1 MANNFSTS
9 VNIIRDNERD
19 FNYIPTPNARQ
30 IVSQIVNDFKKG
42 IRSFNVVGTYG
53 TGKSSFLLAFEQS
66 VNGTKRYFEP
76 NLLAKPKFDFV
87 KIIGSYAS
95 ILEQFA
101 DAFEVETNRNQQENI
116 LSEIFNHYHAIGK
129 ENKVL
134 FILIDEFGK
143 FLEYASKH
151 NPEKELYFVQQLA
164 EFCNNPKHNIVLIT
178 TVHQS
183 LESYAYSLSKMQQ
196 QEWIKVK
203 GRFRE
208 ITFNEPVEQLLFLA
222 SEYVPE
228 NIETNT
234 SKSKIEKCLKLAT
247 ETKAFNFNKGFLKDI
262 ASKLYPL
269 DILSANILTLS
280 LQRYGQNERSLFS
293 FLESSDHTGL
303 AKFNKLENPFY
314 NLSNVYDY
322 LNFNFYSFLTS
333 KYNPDFSAWSSI
345 RSSIEEVERT
355 FDSNINDY
363 IKTVKAIGLL
373 NIFSASGSILD
384 LNFFVDYLKIAC
396 GVSDPKDKI
405 KNLEAKNIIRYR
417 SHSKRFILFE
427 GTDLD
432 IQTALIE
439 AGNKI
444 SEVVDITTLLNK
456 HIKFNTVF
464 AKQYS
469 FATGTP
475 RYFEFIIS
483 DYPETKKIPKGE
495 IDGIVNLVFNSKLR
509 ESDIQNKS
517 KLQEE
522 AIIYCFFKNSAE
534 IKNLLFEIEKI
545 QKVLEENK
553 DDKVAKRELEN
564 IVESQTRLLNHYIT
578 DSIYSGS
585 KEVKWFFNGKEK
597 KVANKKDFNKLL
609 SQVCSIVYDATP
621 VFKNELVNKHKI
633 SSSIHTAKKRYFSAL
648 ANDWDKENIGFEH
661 SKFPPEKTIYLS
673 LLKENEISP
682 IRENATEVTSIDK
695 NSSFFKLWRASEDF
709 LESAKSEQLKVSEL
723 SELLNKRP
731 FKLKQGLIDFWV
743 PTFLFLKR
751 DDFAV
756 FGEESYIPNLSE
768 ENLELIAKYPEKYS
782 IKAFDIEG
790 VKLDIFNSY
799 RTFLNIATE
808 QKFDNNSFIETI
820 KPFIV
825 FYKQLPEYSRNTKRL
840 SPSAIKIRKAIAN
853 SKDPE
858 ETFFEAFPSALGL
871 TLSSLQQDKSK
882 LQNFTT
888 NLQDGVR
895 ELRTAYDEL
904 VKRFEN
910 FICSE
915 FVGKTT
921 DFDEYKEYLQ
931 KRFSKLKKHMLLSNQ
946 KTFVQRLDSP
956 LDDRKA
962 WLNSIVQAVT
972 GKTLE
977 AFSDEDEI
985 LLYERFKSMII
996 ELDSLTKIS
1005 KSDIDESKEEV
1016 IGVKIDSFFSKIDP
1030 KVVRVPKNKSKEI
1043 EQLKNELKN
1052 KLSKDNTSNIAAVL
1066 NLLKELLQ

>member
-1 MANNFSTS
+1 MTNSFTTS
-9 VNIIRDNERD
+9 VNIIRDTDRD

-30 IVSQIVNDFKKG
+30 VVSQVVNDFKKG

-66 VNGTKRYFEP
+66 VKGTKRYFEP
-76 NLLAKPKFDFV
+76 NLLANPKFDFV
-87 KIIGSYAS
+87 KIIGSYSS
-95 ILEQFA
+95 IVEQFA
-101 DAFEVETNRNQQENI
+101 DAFEVQTNKNQQVNI
-116 LSEIFNHYHAIGK
+116 LSEIFNRYHSIGK
-129 ENKVL
+129 YNKVL

-183 LESYAYSLSKMQQ
+183 VESYAYSLSKTQQ
-196 QEWIKVK
+196 QEWTKVK

-222 SEYVPE
+222 SEYVPK
-228 NIETNT
+228 NFETKT
-234 SKSKIEKCLKLAT
+234 SKSEIEKCLKLTT
-247 ETKAFNFNKGFLKDI
+247 ETKAFNFNKDFLKEI

-333 KYNPDFSAWSSI
+333 KYNPDFFAWSSI
-345 RSSIEEVERT
+345 RSSIEEVERA

-363 IKTVKAIGLL
+363 IKTVKTIGLL

-384 LNFFVDYLKIAC
+384 LNFFVDYLKTAC
-396 GVSDPKDKI
+396 GVSDAKDII

-417 SHSKRFILFE
+417 SHSKRYILFE

-456 HIKFNTVF
+456 HIQFNPVF

-483 DYPETKKIPKGE
+483 DYPETKKIPEGE
-495 IDGIVNLVFNSKLR
+495 IDGFVNLVFNSKLK
-509 ESDIQNKS
+509 ESDIQKKS
-517 KLQEE
+517 KVQEE

-564 IVESQTRLLNHYIT
+564 IVESQIRLLNHYIT

-585 KEVKWFFNGKEK
+585 KDVKWYFNGEEK
-597 KVANKKDFNKLL
+597 KIADKKDFNKLL
-609 SQVCSIVYDATP
+609 SQVCTIIYDATP
-621 VFKNELVNKHKI
+621 IFKNELVNKHKI
-633 SSSIHTAKKRYFSAL
+633 SSSIHTAKKRFFSAL
-648 ANDWDKENIGFEH
+648 ANDWDKDNLGFDD

-673 LLKENEISP
+673 LLKENGISP
-682 IRENATEVTSIDK
+682 IRENSLDVISIDK
-695 NSSFFKLWRASEDF
+695 SSSFNKLWSASEDF

-723 SELLNKRP
+723 CELLSKRP

-743 PTFLFLKR
+743 PTFLFLKH

-782 IKAFDIEG
+782 IKTFDIEG

-825 FYKQLPEYSRNTKRL
+825 FYKQLPEYSKNTKRL
-840 SPSAIKIRKAIAN
+840 SPSAIKIRKAIAT

-871 TLSSLQQDKSK
+871 TLSSLQQDKTK

-888 NLQDGVR
+888 SLQDGVR

-904 VKRFEN
+904 VKRFED

-915 FVGKTT
+915 FVGKTA

-962 WLNSIVQAVT
+962 WLNSIVQAVA

-977 AFSDEDEI
+977 MFSDEDEI
-985 LLYERFKSMII
+985 LLYERFKSMIL

-1005 KSDIDESKEEV
+1005 KTDIDESKEEV
-1016 IGVKIDSFFSKIDP
+1016 IGVKIDSFFSKINP

-1052 KLSKDNTSNIAAVL
+1052 KLGKDNTSNIAAVL

>member
-1 MANNFSTS
+1 MANNFTTS
-9 VNIIRDNERD
+9 VNIIRDTDRD

-30 IVSQIVNDFKKG
+30 VVSQIVNDFKKG

-66 VNGTKRYFEP
+66 IRGTKRYFDP
-76 NLLAKPKFDFV
+76 NFLTKPKFDFV
-87 KIIGSYAS
+87 KIIGSYSS
-95 ILEQFA
+95 IVDQFA
-101 DAFEVETNRNQQENI
+101 GAFEVQSNKNQQENI
-116 LSEIFNHYHAIGK
+116 LSEIFNRYHSIGK
-129 ENKVL
+129 ENKIL

-183 LESYAYSLSKMQQ
+183 LESYAYSLSKTQQ
-196 QEWIKVK
+196 QEWTKVK

-222 SEYVPE
+222 AEYVAE
-228 NIETNT
+228 NFETKT
-234 SKSKIEKCLKLAT
+234 SKAEIEKCLKLTT
-247 ETKAFNFNKGFLKDI
+247 ETKAFNFNKDFLKEI
-262 ASKLYPL
+262 ASKLFPL

-303 AKFNKLENPFY
+303 AKLNKKENPFY

-322 LNFNFYSFLTS
+322 LNLNFYSYLTS

-345 RSSIEEVERT
+345 RSSIEEVERA
-355 FDSNINDY
+355 FDSNINAY
-363 IKTVKAIGLL
+363 IKAVKTIGLL

-384 LNFFVDYLKIAC
+384 LNFFIDYLKTAC
-396 GVSDPKDKI
+396 GVSDAKEVI

-444 SEVVDITTLLNK
+444 SEVVDISTLLNK
-456 HIKFNTVF
+456 HIQFNPVF

-469 FATGTP
+469 FSTGTP
-475 RYFEFIIS
+475 RCFEFIVS
-483 DYPETKKIPKGE
+483 DYPIQKVPNGE
-495 IDGIVNLVFNSKLR
+495 IDGFVNLVFNGKLK

-522 AIIYCFFKNSAE
+522 ALIYCFFKNSTE

-545 QKVLEENK
+545 KKVLEENK

-564 IVESQTRLLNHYIT
+564 IVESQIRLLNHYIT

-585 KEVKWFFNGKEK
+585 TDVKWFFNGAEK
-597 KVANKKDFNKLL
+597 KITDKKDFNKLL

-633 SSSIHTAKKRYFSAL
+633 SSSIHTAKKNYFKAL
-648 ANDWDKENIGFEH
+648 SNNWDKENLGFEE

-673 LLKENEISP
+673 LLKENGISP
-682 IRENATEVTSIDK
+682 IRENTKDVISIDRP
-695 NSSFFKLWRASEDF
+695 SSFYKLWSASEDF
-709 LESAKSEQLKVSEL
+709 LESAKSEKLKISEL
-723 SELLNKRP
+723 SEMLSKRP
-731 FKLKQGLIDFWV
+731 FKLKQGLIDFWI
-743 PTFLFLKR
+743 PTYLFLKR
-751 DDFAV
+751 DDFAI
-756 FGEESYIPNLSE
+756 FNDESYIPNLSE
-768 ENLELIAKYPEKYS
+768 ENLELIAKYPDKYS
-782 IKAFDIEG
+782 IKTFDIEG

-799 RTFLNIATE
+799 RTFLNQSTE
-808 QKFDNNSFIETI
+808 EKFDNNSFIETI

-825 FYKQLPEYSRNTKRL
+825 FFKQLPEYTKNTKRL
-840 SPSAIKIRKAIAN
+840 SPSALKIRQAISN

-858 ETFFEAFPSALGL
+858 ETFFEAFPNALGI
-871 TLSSLQQDKSK
+871 TLSTLQKDKSK
-882 LQNFTT
+882 LQSYTT
-888 NLQDGVR
+888 NLQDAVR
-895 ELRTAYDEL
+895 ELRTSYDEL
-904 VKRFEN
+904 LKRFEE
-910 FICSE
+910 FICNE
-915 FVGKTT
+915 FIGKLV
-921 DFDEYKEYLQ
+921 DFEDYKGQLQ
-931 KRFSKLKKHMLLSNQ
+931 SRFKKLKKHLLLANQ
-946 KTFVQRLDSP
+946 KTFIQRLDSP
-956 LDDRKA
+956 LDDKKA
-962 WLNSIVQAVT
+962 WLNSIAQAVG

-977 AFSDEDEI
+977 MFSDEDEI
-985 LLYERFKSMII
+985 LLYERFKSMIL

-1005 KSDIDESKEEV
+1005 RTDIDESKEDV

-1030 KVVRVPKNKSKEI
+1030 KVVRVPKSKSKEI
-1043 EQLKNELKN
+1043 EILKNELKN
-1052 KLSKDNTSNIAAVL
+1052 KLGKDNTSNIAAVL

>member
-1 MANNFSTS
+1 MANNFTTS
-9 VNIIRDNERD
+9 VNIIRDTDRD
-19 FNYIPTPNARQ
+19 FNYIPTPNAKQ
-30 IVSQIVNDFKKG
+30 VVGQIVNDFKKG
-42 IRSFNVVGTYG
+42 IRSFNIVGTYG

-66 VNGTKRYFEP
+66 IKGTKRYFES
-76 NLLAKPKFDFV
+76 NFLAKPKFDFV
-87 KIIGSYAS
+87 KIIGSYTS
-95 ILEQFA
+95 IVEQFA
-101 DAFEVETNRNQQENI
+101 DSFEVETSKNEQDFI
-116 LSEIFNHYHAIGK
+116 LSEIFNKYHSIGK
-129 ENKVL
+129 DNKIL

-143 FLEYASKH
+143 LLEYASKH

-183 LESYAYSLSKMQQ
+183 LESYAYSLSKTQQ
-196 QEWIKVK
+196 QEWTKVK

-208 ITFNEPVEQLLFLA
+208 ITFNEPVEQLLYLA
-222 SEYVPE
+222 SEYVSE
-228 NIETNT
+228 NFEIKT
-234 SKSKIEKCLKLAT
+234 SKSEIEKCLKLT
-247 ETKAFNFNKGFLKDI
+247 SDTKGFNFNKDFLKEI
-262 ASKLYPL
+262 AAKLYPL

-303 AKFNKLENPFY
+303 SKFNKQENPFY

-345 RSSIEEVERT
+345 RASIEEVERA

-363 IKTVKAIGLL
+363 IKAVKTIGLL
-373 NIFSASGSILD
+373 NIFSATGSVLD
-384 LNFFVDYLKIAC
+384 LDFYVGYLKTAC
-396 GVSDPKDKI
+396 GVSDVNDII
-405 KNLEAKNIIRYR
+405 KNLEAKKIIRYR

-444 SEVVDITTLLNK
+444 SEVVDITSLLNK
-456 HIKFNTVF
+456 HIHFSPVF
-464 AKQYS
+464 AKQHS

-475 RYFEFIIS
+475 RYFEFVITDHPDIKKT
-483 DYPETKKIPKGE
+483 PEGE
-495 IDGIVNLVFNSKLR
+495 IDGFVNLVFNSKLK
-509 ESDIQNKS
+509 ESDIQSKS
-517 KLQEE
+517 KFQEE

-545 QKVLEENK
+545 QNVLEENK

-564 IVESQTRLLNHYIT
+564 IIESQIRLLNHYIT
-578 DSIYSGS
+578 ESIYSGS
-585 KEVKWFFNGKEK
+585 KDVKWYFNGEEK
-597 KVANKKDFNKLL
+597 KIADKKDFNKLL
-609 SQVCSIVYDATP
+609 SQVCSFVYDATP
-621 VFKNELVNKHKI
+621 LYKNEMVNKHRI
-633 SSSIHTAKKRYFSAL
+633 STSIHTAKKNYFKAL
-648 ANDWDKENIGFEH
+648 ANDWDKDNLGFED

-673 LLKENEISP
+673 LLKENGISP
-682 IRENATEVTSIDK
+682 IRENSLDVISIDK
-695 NSSFFKLWRASEDF
+695 KSSFNRLWRASEDF
-709 LESAKSEQLKVSEL
+709 LESAKTEQLKISEF
-723 SELLNKRP
+723 SEMLTKRP

-751 DDFAV
+751 DDFAI
-756 FGEESYIPNLSE
+756 FNDDGYIPNLSE
-768 ENLELIAKYPEKYS
+768 QNLELIAKYPDKYS
-782 IKAFDIEG
+782 IKTFDIEG

-799 RTFLNIATE
+799 RTFLNQSTE

-825 FYKQLPEYSRNTKRL
+825 FFKQLPGYTKNTKRL
-840 SPSAIKIRKAIAN
+840 SPAALKIRHAISN

-858 ETFFEAFPSALGL
+858 QTFFDAFPNALGFSL
-871 TLSSLQQDKSK
+871 ATLQKDKGK
-882 LQNFTT
+882 LQSYTT
-888 NLQDGVR
+888 NLQNAVR

-904 VKRFEN
+904 ITRFED
-910 FICSE
+910 FISNE
-915 FVGKTT
+915 FIGKSS
-921 DFDEYKEYLQ
+921 DFDEYKELLQ

-956 LDDRKA
+956 LEDKKT
-962 WLNSIVQAVT
+962 WLNSIAQAIT

-977 AFSDEDEI
+977 IFSDEDEI
-985 LLYERFKSMII
+985 ILYERFKSMIL

-1005 KSDIDESKEEV
+1005 KADIDESKEEV
-1016 IGVKIDSFFSKIDP
+1016 IGVKIDSFFYKIDP
-1030 KVVRVPKNKSKEI
+1030 KVVRVPKSKSKEI
-1043 EQLKNELKN
+1043 EQLKMQLKN
-1052 KLSKDNTSNIAAVL
+1052 RLGNDNTSNIAAVL

>member
-1 MANNFSTS
+1 MANNFTTS
-9 VNIIRDNERD
+9 VNIIRDTDRN
-19 FNYIPTPNARQ
+19 FNYIPTRNASQ
-30 IVSQIVNDFKKG
+30 VVSQIVNDFKKG
-42 IRSFNVVGTYG
+42 IRAFNIVGTYG

-66 VNGTKRYFEP
+66 IKGTKRYFEP
-76 NLLAKPKFDFV
+76 NFLANPKSNFV
-87 KIIGSYAS
+87 KIIGAYTS
-95 ILEQFA
+95 IVEQFA
-101 DAFEVETNRNQQENI
+101 NTFDVNNNKDQQENI
-116 LSEIFNHYHAIGK
+116 LSEIFNRYHSLGK
-129 ENKVL
+129 DNKIL

-183 LESYAYSLSKMQQ
+183 LESYAYSLNRTQQ
-196 QEWIKVK
+196 QEWTKVK

-222 SEYVPE
+222 SEYVTE
-228 NIETNT
+228 NFETKIPR
-234 SKSKIEKCLKLAT
+234 SEIEKCLKITAG
-247 ETKAFNFNKGFLKDI
+247 TKAFNFNKDYLKEI

-293 FLESSDHTGL
+293 FLESTDHTGL
-303 AKFNKLENPFY
+303 SKFSKKENPFY

-345 RSSIEEVERT
+345 RSSIEKVERA
-355 FDSNINDY
+355 FESNINDY
-363 IKTVKAIGLL
+363 IKVVKTIGLL

-384 LNFFVDYLKIAC
+384 LSFFVDYFKTAC
-396 GVSDPKDKI
+396 GVVNAKEI
-405 KNLEAKNIIRYR
+405 IQNLETKNLIRYR

-456 HIKFNTVF
+456 HIQFNPVF

-469 FATGTP
+469 FSIGTP

-483 DYPETKKIPKGE
+483 DYPIQKIPEGE
-495 IDGIVNLVFNSKLR
+495 IDGFVNLIFNSKLKG
-509 ESDIQNKS
+509 SDIQNKS
-517 KLQEE
+517 KQQDE
-522 AIIYCFFKNSAE
+522 AVIYCFFKNSGE

-545 QKVLEENK
+545 QKVILENEK
-553 DDKVAKRELEN
+553 DKVAIRELESIN
-564 IVESQTRLLNHYIT
+564 SSQVRLLNYYIS

-585 KEVKWFFNGKEK
+585 KEVKWFFNGTEK
-597 KVANKKDFNKLL
+597 KINDKKEFNKLL

-633 SSSIHTAKKRYFSAL
+633 SSSIHTAKRNYFKAL
-648 ANDWDKENIGFEH
+648 YNNWDKENLGFED

-673 LLKENEISP
+673 LLKENGISP
-682 IRENATEVTSIDK
+682 IRENSTDVISINRTST
-695 NSSFFKLWRASEDF
+695 FYKLWRVSEDF
-709 LESAKSEQLKVSEL
+709 LESAKSEQLKISEL
-723 SELLNKRP
+723 SELLSRRP

-751 DDFAV
+751 DDFAI
-756 FGEESYIPNLSE
+756 FNEDSYIPNLSE
-768 ENLELIAKYPEKYS
+768 ENLELISKYPEKYS
-782 IKAFDIEG
+782 IKTFNIEG

-808 QKFDNNSFIETI
+808 QKFNNNSFIETI

-825 FYKQLPEYSRNTKRL
+825 FYKQLPEYSKNTKRL
-840 SPSAIKIRKAIAN
+840 SPSAIKIRKAIAT

-858 ETFFEAFPSALGL
+858 ETFFDSFPNALGL
-871 TLSSLQQDKSK
+871 TLSSLQQDRSK
-882 LQNFTT
+882 LQSFTT
-888 NLQDGVR
+888 GLQASVK

-904 VKRFEN
+904 INRFED

-915 FVGKTT
+915 FVGQPA
-921 DFDEYKEYLQ
+921 DFDEYKANLQ
-931 KRFSKLKKHMLLSNQ
+931 KRFSNLKKHMLLSNQ

-956 LDDRKA
+956 IDDRKA
-962 WLNSIVQAVT
+962 WLNSITQAVT

-985 LLYERFKSMII
+985 LLYEKFKAMIL

-1005 KSDIDESKEEV
+1005 KSDIDESKEDV

-1030 KVVRVPKNKSKEI
+1030 KVVRIPKSKSKEI
-1043 EQLKNELKN
+1043 EHLKNELRN
-1052 KLSKDNTSNIAAVL
+1052 KLGKDNTSNIAAVL

>member
-1 MANNFSTS
+1 MANNFTTS
-9 VNIIRDNERD
+9 VNIIRDTDRD
-19 FNYIPTPNARQ
+19 FNYIPTPNAKQ
-30 IVSQIVNDFKKG
+30 VVSQIVNDFKKG

-66 VNGTKRYFEP
+66 IRGTKRYFEP
-76 NLLAKPKFDFV
+76 NFLANPKFDFV
-87 KIIGSYAS
+87 KFIGSYAS
-95 ILEQFA
+95 IVEQFA
-101 DAFEVETNRNQQENI
+101 DAFEVQTSKNQQENI
-116 LSEIFNHYHAIGK
+116 LSEIFNRYHSFGK

-183 LESYAYSLSKMQQ
+183 LESYAYSLSKTQQ
-196 QEWIKVK
+196 QEWTKVK

-208 ITFNEPVEQLLFLA
+208 ITFNEPVEQLLYLA
-222 SEYVPE
+222 SEYVAE
-228 NIETNT
+228 HFETKT
-234 SKSKIEKCLKLAT
+234 SKAEIEKCLKLTT
-247 ETKAFNFNKGFLKDI
+247 ETKAFNFNKAFLKEI

-303 AKFNKLENPFY
+303 SKFNKQENPFY

-345 RSSIEEVERT
+345 RSSIEEVERA

-363 IKTVKAIGLL
+363 IKAVKTIGLL

-384 LNFFVDYLKIAC
+384 LNFFIDYLKTAC
-396 GVSDPKDKI
+396 GVSDAKDII
-405 KNLEAKNIIRYR
+405 KNLETKNIIRYR

-444 SEVVDITTLLNK
+444 SEVSDITTLLKK
-456 HIKFNTVF
+456 HIQFSPVF

-469 FATGTP
+469 FSTGTP

-483 DYPETKKIPKGE
+483 DYPIQKIPEGE
-495 IDGIVNLVFNSKLR
+495 IDGFVNLVFNGKLK
-509 ESDIQNKS
+509 EGDIQNKS

-522 AIIYCFFKNSAE
+522 AVIYCFFKNSKE

-553 DDKVAKRELEN
+553 EDKVAKRELEN
-564 IVESQTRLLNHYIT
+564 IIESQIRLLNHFIT

-585 KEVKWFFNGKEK
+585 KEVKWYFSGDEK
-597 KVANKKDFNKLL
+597 KIADKKDFNKLL

-621 VFKNELVNKHKI
+621 AFKNELVNKHKI
-633 SSSIHTAKKRYFSAL
+633 SSSIHTAKRNYFKAL
-648 ANDWDKENIGFEH
+648 ANNWDKENLGFED

-673 LLKENEISP
+673 LLKENGISP
-682 IRENATEVTSIDK
+682 IRENSLDVISIDK
-695 NSSFFKLWRASEDF
+695 NSSFNRLWRASEDF
-709 LESAKSEQLKVSEL
+709 LESAKTEQLKISEL
-723 SELLNKRP
+723 SEMLSKRP

-751 DDFAV
+751 DDFAI
-756 FGEESYIPNLSE
+756 FNDDSYIPNLSE
-768 ENLELIAKYPEKYS
+768 ENLELIAKYPDKYS
-782 IKAFDIEG
+782 IKTFDIEG

-799 RTFLNIATE
+799 RTFLNQSTE

-825 FYKQLPEYSRNTKRL
+825 FYKQLPEYTKKTKRL
-840 SPSAIKIRKAIAN
+840 SPSALKIRQAISN

-858 ETFFEAFPSALGL
+858 ETFFEAFPNALGM
-871 TLSSLQQDKSK
+871 TLSTLQQDKAK
-882 LQNFTT
+882 LQSYTT
-888 NLQDGVR
+888 NLQEAVR
-895 ELRTAYDEL
+895 ELRTAYEEL
-904 VKRFEN
+904 IKRFEE
-910 FICSE
+910 FICNE
-915 FVGKTT
+915 FVGKSV
-921 DFDEYKEYLQ
+921 DFEEYKEVLQ

-956 LDDRKA
+956 LDDKKA
-962 WLNSIVQAVT
+962 WLNSIAQAVS

-977 AFSDEDEI
+977 IFSDEDEI
-985 LLYERFKSMII
+985 LLYEKFKAMIL

-1005 KSDIDESKEEV
+1005 KTDIDESKEEV

-1043 EQLKNELKN
+1043 EELKNELKN
-1052 KLSKDNTSNIAAVL
+1052 KLGKDKTSNIAAVL